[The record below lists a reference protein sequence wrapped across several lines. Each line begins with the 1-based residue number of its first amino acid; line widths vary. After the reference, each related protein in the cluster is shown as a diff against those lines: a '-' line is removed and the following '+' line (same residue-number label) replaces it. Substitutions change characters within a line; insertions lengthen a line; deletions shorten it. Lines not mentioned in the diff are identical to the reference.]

1 MFIALIPLRDLTV
14 LKAWFQG
21 SQMGLVYSNFFSLI
35 AYVTEK
41 IILTP
46 MTNCYTFYQLAP
58 ESVKK

>member
-21 SQMGLVYSNFFSLI
+21 SQMRLVYFIQI